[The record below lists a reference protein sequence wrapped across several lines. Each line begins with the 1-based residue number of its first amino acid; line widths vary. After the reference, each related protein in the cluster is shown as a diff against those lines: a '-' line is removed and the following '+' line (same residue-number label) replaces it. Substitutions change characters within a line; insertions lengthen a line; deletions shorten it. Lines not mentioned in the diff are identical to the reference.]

1 MRMNFATKLV
11 LIVLG
16 CGIVAFFVPTVAIAN
31 YDGLLTAATF
41 LFSVLYGFEI
51 SIVINNFSQL
61 KTQLAVENAGLLTI
75 FHLAD
80 IIGGKDGK
88 KIEDNIETYLLA
100 AIDQPLENHLIGTNK
115 EFFEIFEP
123 VKKLSDVKGDQK
135 GQALQYLNEAIYY
148 VPQSRNQVA
157 EFAPRFVDRSVWL
170 MLSILAGILVAVLL
184 LGHGAGAI
192 GLAASAIFSTTVIG
206 ALMLLEEIDSNKIQE
221 AHLEYDI
228 FNETL
233 VQIGREKYYPDFALK
248 SGVIKIDPKEK
259 IRIGHFPKFPSL
271 VGRIIEKESSGDR

>member
-1 MRMNFATKLV
+1 MRMSFVTKLF
-11 LIVLG
+11 LLLLG
-16 CGIVAFFVPTVAIAN
+16 CLAVASFVPAVQIAN

-51 SIVINNFSQL
+51 SIVIQNFSQL

-80 IIGGKDGK
+80 IIGGAEGK
-88 KIEDNIETYLLA
+88 KIEDNVEKYLLA
-100 AIDQPLENHLIGTNK
+100 AIDHPLEDHLVGTNK
-115 EFFEIFEP
+115 EFFAIFDP

-157 EFAPRFVDRSVWL
+157 EFAPRFVGRSVWL
-170 MLSILAGILVAVLL
+170 MLSVLAGILVAILL
-184 LGHGAGAI
+184 LGHGVGVI
-192 GLAASAIFSTTVIG
+192 GTITSAVFSTTVIG
-206 ALMLLEEIDSNKIQE
+206 ALLLLDEIDSNRIQE

-233 VQIGREKYYPDFALK
+233 VQIGREKYYPDFALR
-248 SGVIKIDPKEK
+248 SGDVKISINEK
-259 IRIGHFPKFPSL
+259 IRIGHFPNYPNLS
-271 VGRIIEKESSGDR
+271 GRNIDEKKDV